1 VSGRGPPACENIA
14 PALDDCSPD
23 AARCVLNPCTPDRST
38 RRATPTWQASLR
50 IDRTA
55 PVTSIGT
62 DAGSSDGANG
72 WYRSAV
78 TVSASA
84 ADDEAVVESRC
95 VLEPVAVPVSF
106 ADLPAGPC
114 ESLLVAGEGGCDA
127 GYFGSPMIARVR
139 TSTSQTS
146 LSPKQIGAPCRAW
159 SRLLVSSRHA

>member
-1 VSGRGPPACENIA
+1 MARSENIV

-55 PVTSIGT
+55 PLTSIGT

-106 ADLPAGPC
+106 ADLPAGRVSRC
-114 ESLLVAGEGGCDA
+114 S
-127 GYFGSPMIARVR
+127 SPAKAVVTPATSARR
-139 TSTSQTS
+139 
-146 LSPKQIGAPCRAW
+146 
-159 SRLLVSSRHA
+159 